1 MDVSSSP
8 PNPPPPSLFLSH
20 PVFLVLRHPAELY
33 QYQHD

>member
-8 PNPPPPSLFLSH
+8 PLSLFLSH